1 MACTIPLFNRLLPAE
16 DEDEEDERE
25 EEEEKIFNIAKNDLG
40 RHGVRGAAWVGNVRS
55 AGLVP
60 HGTHRERD
68 GERIPG
74 QPLCAPMCA

>member
-1 MACTIPLFNRLLPAE
+1 MAYTIPLFNHLLPAE

-25 EEEEKIFNIAKNDLG
+25 EGEEEILNIAKNDLG
-40 RHGVRGAAWVGNVRS
+40 RQRVRGAAWVGNVCS

-74 QPLCAPMCA
+74 QPLCAPVCA